1 MRQIID
7 NNKGK
12 TLLGKQ
18 IKNLRQLYNDA
29 QYEMAA
35 RLKMS
40 VSKLSQI
47 ERGVRQP
54 KLEELKPLENAY
66 PVRVVKNELTGEITL
81 EKE

>member
-47 ERGVRQP
+47 ERGVCQP
-54 KLEELKPLENAY
+54 TIEELKPLENAY
-66 PVRVVKNELTGEITL
+66 PVKVVKNELTGEITL

>member
-66 PVRVVKNELTGEITL
+66 PVKVVKNELTGEITL

>member
-54 KLEELKPLENAY
+54 KLEELKPLESAY